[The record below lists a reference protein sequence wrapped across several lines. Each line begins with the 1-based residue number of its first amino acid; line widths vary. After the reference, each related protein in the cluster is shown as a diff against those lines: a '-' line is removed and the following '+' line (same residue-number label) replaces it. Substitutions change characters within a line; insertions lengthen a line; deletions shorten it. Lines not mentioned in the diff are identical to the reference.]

1 MRASD
6 FTGSRTVGRIMR
18 QLGVSV
24 VVVFVCLTAMTTG
37 TGLVASGQTG
47 GHSGNPVIGDAAAQT
62 GDPDLNTIRLRAN
75 GSITNYS
82 FEARN
87 LVPLER
93 TDIQDG
99 SDRIAND
106 QQAIGSVGEGGI
118 DKYQYTGAI
127 YNFNTEDASAISV
140 WINGEPV
147 DPSTVGKDKELPEQS
162 TPTPTP
168 TPEPTETPEPAET
181 HTSTLSEVTGSFNLS
196 NPSYGEQP
204 TSVDREIRV
213 TATITNTGDDQLTT
227 NIGLATRGQ
236 VVDSQEVSLFP
247 GSSQQVSFEYSY
259 ESPGTYA
266 MQIGP
271 LNESGVM
278 TQVALSDSTVEVVAE
293 DELTDA
299 SGEVGATTT
308 AEVGGIPT
316 VAPNQTASTATSTG
330 SSFIAEQKES
340 LTIAGLTVAGQSPP
354 FRPGDLISFEANITN
369 PSSQQ
374 LNGSFTFAVD
384 NGTVSQQTI
393 TVPAGEAQSLVFTH
407 RFAEAGNYTVSVDNQ
422 TEEIRVQ
429 TPQTTVANTSNTS
442 TTTTNGSVQSSS
454 GGSGGIISSLASNFL
469 AIVLIVVLISGT
481 LTVVFFGW
489 LKTSAKKEDIN
500 SSR

>member
-1 MRASD
+1 MREHD
-6 FTGSRTVGRIMR
+6 FTGSRTVGQIMR
-18 QLGVSV
+18 QVGVSTV
-24 VVVFVCLTAMTTG
+24 VVLVCLTAMTTG
-37 TGLVASGQTG
+37 ASLVAGDQAG
-47 GHSGNPVIGDAAAQT
+47 DHSRSSIIGDTAAQT
-62 GDPDLNTIRLRAN
+62 GDPDRNTIQLRAN

-87 LVPLER
+87 LVPLEK
-93 TDIQDG
+93 TDIEGG

-118 DKYQYTGAI
+118 DRYRYTGPI

-168 TPEPTETPEPAET
+168 EPTETP
-181 HTSTLSEVTGSFNLS
+181 TSTPAEVTGDFNLS
-196 NPSYGEQP
+196 SPSYGQQP

-247 GSSQQVSFEYSY
+247 GSSQQVSFEHSY

-278 TQVALSDSTVEVVAE
+278 KQVALRDSTVEVVAE
-293 DELTDA
+293 GELTDG
-299 SGEVGATTT
+299 SGEVGSTTT
-308 AEVGGIPT
+308 AEVSRIPT
-316 VAPNQTASTATSTG
+316 VAPNQTTPATSTGSTSTG
-330 SSFIAEQKES
+330 SSFIAEQEES
-340 LTIAGLTVAGQSPP
+340 LTVASLTVAGQSPP
-354 FRPGDLISFEANITN
+354 FRPGDLISFETNITN

-374 LNGSFTFAVD
+374 LNDSFTFAID

-393 TVPAGEAQSLVFTH
+393 TVPGGEAQSLVFTH

-429 TPQTTVANTSNTS
+429 PPQTTVANTSNAS
-442 TTTTNGSVQSSS
+442 TMTTNGSVQSSS
-454 GGSGGIISSLASNFL
+454 GGGGGIISALASNII
-469 AIVLIVVLISGT
+469 AIVLIVGLISGT
-481 LTVVFFGW
+481 LVAVFFSW

-500 SSR
+500 SGR